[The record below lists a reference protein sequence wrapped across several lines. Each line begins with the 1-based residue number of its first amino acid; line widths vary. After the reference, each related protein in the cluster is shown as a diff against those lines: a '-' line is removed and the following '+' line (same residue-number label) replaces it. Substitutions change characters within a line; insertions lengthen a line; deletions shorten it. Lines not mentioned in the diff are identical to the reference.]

1 MFDKLKLVLFGWVY
15 FDFVVPFA
23 VSSTS
28 LTYILYMRINIKLIC
43 TLTLGRNYL
52 KRSNIQD
59 EGKINR
65 VVEKKL
71 LNSITKKITI
81 YAPDIAAK
89 AYAGQFVIFKIRSDS
104 ERIPLTLS
112 SWDKEKGTISHIFQ
126 EVGYSTVEL
135 GSLNVN
141 DKVMH
146 LAGPLGNPSDIKKF
160 GTAVVVCGGLG
171 TAVAYPVAKSLKE
184 AGNKVISIIGARSEN
199 LFILEDE
206 MKAVSDE
213 IYFTSDDGT
222 KGQKGFVSDVMKSI
236 LAKNI
241 KIDIVFAIGPP
252 IMMMVIADITRP
264 YGIKTIANLN
274 PIMVDGM
281 GMCGACRVSID
292 GKTQFACVD
301 GPEFDAHQ
309 VNFKELMQRLKS
321 YCDEEKSLTSDAEKL
336 RGICRCQN
344 Q

>member
-1 MFDKLKLVLFGWVY
+1 MRQNS
-15 FDFVVPFA
+15 VP
-23 VSSTS
+23 
-28 LTYILYMRINIKLIC
+28 
-43 TLTLGRNYL
+43 
-52 KRSNIQD
+52 D
-59 EGKINR
+59 PEKINS
-65 VVEKKL
+65 VVEKKV
-71 LNSITKKITI
+71 LNQITKKITI

-89 AYAGQFVIFKIRSDS
+89 AYPGQFVIFKIRSDS

-112 SWDKEKGTISHIFQ
+112 SWDKEKGTISHVFQ
-126 EVGYSTVEL
+126 EVGYSTIEM
-135 GSLNVN
+135 GSLHLD

-146 LAGPLGNPSDIKKF
+146 VAGPLGNPSEIKKF

-171 TAVAYPVAKSLKE
+171 TAVAYPVAKALKE
-184 AGNKVISIIGARSEN
+184 AGNKVITIMGARNIE

-213 IYFTSDDGT
+213 VYYTSDDGT
-222 KGQKGFVSDVMKSI
+222 KGQKGFVSDVMKA
-236 LAKNI
+236 LLEKDT

-264 YGIKTIANLN
+264 YNIKTIANLN

-301 GPEFDAHQ
+301 GPEFDAHK

-321 YCDEEKSLTSDAEKL
+321 YCTEEKNLALSIQK
-336 RGICRCQN
+336 RGEDNCRCHGN
-344 Q
+344 